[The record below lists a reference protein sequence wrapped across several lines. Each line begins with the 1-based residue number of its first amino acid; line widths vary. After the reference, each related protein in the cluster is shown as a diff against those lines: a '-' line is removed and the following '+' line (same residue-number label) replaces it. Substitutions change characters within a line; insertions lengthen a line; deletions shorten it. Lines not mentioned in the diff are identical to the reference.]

1 MIKNYVDIDTK
12 LDKVNDECGVFGIYR
27 NDDDIDVVAAANDA
41 LYSLQH
47 RGQQSAG
54 ITVNKDGEFTTV
66 KELGMVSEIFTP
78 KALEK
83 LPNGKIAVGHVRYTS
98 SESLDRASNQP
109 LVMRYIQGSIGIAS
123 NGSITNFNEIRQEL
137 ETGGAVFQS
146 NSNAEIMAYVIAT
159 ERCVTDTLEDAVLSS
174 MRKLKGAY
182 STVICAPSRLIGFRD
197 MHGFRPL
204 CIGKLKNSWIFTSES
219 CVIDSLGGEFVRDVE
234 PGEMVV
240 VDEEG
245 FHSYKLKLLPDKTSF
260 CLFEYV
266 YIARPD
272 SVINGVCVHNARFRA
287 GELLY
292 DEFPIEADMVCGVPD
307 SGLIAAQGYA
317 KASGIPFS
325 TGFVKNKYIGRTVGS
340 GKDKKERLLRTR
352 LTALKANVK
361 GKRVVIIDDSIVRGT
376 TVDRI
381 VTMLK
386 EAGAKEVH
394 MRISSPPF
402 MWPCYYGTDIPSR
415 GELIACNHTIEEITK
430 LSKADSLGYLPVESL
445 REMIH
450 NAPVGFCDGCFTGN
464 YPAPIT
470 KETFKG
476 KERGGMNFDEN
487 NKKDN

>member
-1 MIKNYVDIDTK
+1 
-12 LDKVNDECGVFGIYR
+12 
-27 NDDDIDVVAAANDA
+27 
-41 LYSLQH
+41 
-47 RGQQSAG
+47 
-54 ITVNKDGEFTTV
+54 
-66 KELGMVSEIFTP
+66 
-78 KALEK
+78 
-83 LPNGKIAVGHVRYTS
+83 
-98 SESLDRASNQP
+98 
-109 LVMRYIQGSIGIAS
+109 
-123 NGSITNFNEIRQEL
+123 
-137 ETGGAVFQS
+137 
-146 NSNAEIMAYVIAT
+146 
-159 ERCVTDTLEDAVLSS
+159 
-174 MRKLKGAY
+174 
-182 STVICAPSRLIGFRD
+182 
-197 MHGFRPL
+197 
-204 CIGKLKNSWIFTSES
+204 
-219 CVIDSLGGEFVRDVE
+219 
-234 PGEMVV
+234 
-240 VDEEG
+240 
-245 FHSYKLKLLPDKTSF
+245 
-260 CLFEYV
+260 
-266 YIARPD
+266 
-272 SVINGVCVHNARFRA
+272 
-287 GELLY
+287 
-292 DEFPIEADMVCGVPD
+292 VCGVPD

-340 GKDKKERLLRTR
+340 GKDKKKRLLRTR

>member
-1 MIKNYVDIDTK
+1 
-12 LDKVNDECGVFGIYR
+12 
-27 NDDDIDVVAAANDA
+27 
-41 LYSLQH
+41 
-47 RGQQSAG
+47 
-54 ITVNKDGEFTTV
+54 
-66 KELGMVSEIFTP
+66 
-78 KALEK
+78 
-83 LPNGKIAVGHVRYTS
+83 
-98 SESLDRASNQP
+98 
-109 LVMRYIQGSIGIAS
+109 
-123 NGSITNFNEIRQEL
+123 
-137 ETGGAVFQS
+137 
-146 NSNAEIMAYVIAT
+146 
-159 ERCVTDTLEDAVLSS
+159 

-272 SVINGVCVHNARFRA
+272 SVINGVCVHNARFKA

-340 GKDKKERLLRTR
+340 GKDKKKRLLRTR
-352 LTALKANVK
+352 LTAL
-361 GKRVVIIDDSIVRGT
+361 
-376 TVDRI
+376 
-381 VTMLK
+381 
-386 EAGAKEVH
+386 
-394 MRISSPPF
+394 
-402 MWPCYYGTDIPSR
+402 
-415 GELIACNHTIEEITK
+415 
-430 LSKADSLGYLPVESL
+430 
-445 REMIH
+445 
-450 NAPVGFCDGCFTGN
+450 
-464 YPAPIT
+464 
-470 KETFKG
+470 
-476 KERGGMNFDEN
+476 GG
-487 NKKDN
+487 